1 MYKSCMN
8 LSAIEKLGIESL
20 KNSLHELGG
29 WPVVD
34 GPNWNESMFDW
45 INVTKKIRQIGFKPE
60 MFITFKLIADV
71 MNNTKNM
78 IFVCARN
85 ELKFNQL

>member
-29 WPVVD
+29 WPVVE
-34 GPNWNESMFDW
+34 GPNWNETMFDW

-78 IFVCARN
+78 IFVCDFGN
-85 ELKFNQL
+85 LFFH